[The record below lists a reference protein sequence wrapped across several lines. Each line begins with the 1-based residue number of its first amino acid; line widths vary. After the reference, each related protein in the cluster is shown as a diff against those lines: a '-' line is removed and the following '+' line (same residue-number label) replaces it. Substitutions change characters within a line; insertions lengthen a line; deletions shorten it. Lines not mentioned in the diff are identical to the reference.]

1 MKSEMEM
8 VSFLI
13 LLERGAHSSRK
24 MEATHM
30 DMVDTI
36 VYTLHCIWPESAVF
50 LVFIMI

>member
-8 VSFLI
+8 VIFRI

-30 DMVDTI
+30 DMVVQLFTLYT
-36 VYTLHCIWPESAVF
+36 VYGQSPQSFWYSL
-50 LVFIMI
+50 